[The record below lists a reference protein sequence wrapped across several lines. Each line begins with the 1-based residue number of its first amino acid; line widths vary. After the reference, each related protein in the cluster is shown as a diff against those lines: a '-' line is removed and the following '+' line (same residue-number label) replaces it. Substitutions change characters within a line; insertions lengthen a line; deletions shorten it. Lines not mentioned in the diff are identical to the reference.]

1 MGFKE
6 SIRRVWWDLT
16 TRAVGIPP
24 EWQEHIL
31 GRMVGMPGINPGKAL
46 EFPTLIASVRIL
58 STVLSTVELGVYR
71 RIEGGLDPATDHPVH
86 RLISLSP
93 NSRIT
98 SVEWRRDMIT
108 RMLIYGR
115 SFDQILLNAKDE
127 IIALNPLHPSKV
139 TVNDDG
145 EERVFKVREKNGAE
159 RTLTNREVLY
169 VPYLIEGESLV
180 EHASRAIGLGLSA
193 EEFAQRFF
201 RSGGMQQLKLSTQ
214 QVVQP
219 EKKREIVESLHKSL
233 LEGKT
238 PFTDAGTTL
247 EALQVKFEEV
257 QLKETRI
264 HQGRDVAKVVGVQPH
279 LIGDLER
286 STNNNIEH
294 QGKEF
299 VTFTSKPLAKAIEQ
313 RLDMSLF
320 GPREGLQ
327 YCVRHDLSSLESADW
342 ESTCDGVARVVA
354 AGVMTPNEGRRRI
367 GLNPHPDGGK
377 LLIQGAMI
385 PIGQVGQKQE
395 ASNAT
400 GAA

>member
-1 MGFKE
+1 
-6 SIRRVWWDLT
+6 
-16 TRAVGIPP
+16 
-24 EWQEHIL
+24 
-31 GRMVGMPGINPGKAL
+31 MVGMTGINPGKAL
-46 EFPTLIASVRIL
+46 EFPALIASVRIL
-58 STVLSTVELGVYR
+58 STVLSTVDLGVYR
-71 RIEGGLDPATDHPVH
+71 KIDGGFEPAPEHPVS
-86 RLISLSP
+86 RLIGLSP
-93 NSRIT
+93 NEKMT

-115 SFDQILLNAKDE
+115 SFDQILLNNKDE
-127 IIALNPLHPSKV
+127 VIGLNPLHPRFV
-139 TVNDDG
+139 TVDDDG
-145 EERVFKVREKNGAE
+145 PERVFKVRDKNGSE
-159 RTLTNREVLY
+159 STLKSREVLY
-169 VPYLIEGESLV
+169 IPYLIEGESLV
-180 EHASRAIGLGLSA
+180 EHATRSIGLGLSA

-201 RSGGMQQLKLSTQ
+201 RSGGMQQLKLSTEQ
-214 QVVQP
+214 QVGP
-219 EKKREIVESLHKSL
+219 DKKREIVESLHKSL

-238 PFTDAGTTL
+238 PFTDAGTKL

-264 HQGRDVAKVVGVQPH
+264 HQGRDVGKIIGVQPH

-294 QGKEF
+294 QGKEH
-299 VTFTSKPLAKAIEQ
+299 VTFTAKPLVKAIEQ

-327 YCVRHDLSSLESADW
+327 FCARHDLSVLESADW
-342 ESTCDGVARVVA
+342 ESTCDGVSSMVS

-385 PIGQVGQKQE
+385 PIAQVGQKQE
-395 ASNAT
+395 ASNA
-400 GAA
+400 GEA